1 MGFQVPVW
9 NIEELML
16 ERTMHLFLEEENTSQ
31 HN

>member
-16 ERTMHLFLEEENTSQ
+16 KRTMYLFLEEENTSQ